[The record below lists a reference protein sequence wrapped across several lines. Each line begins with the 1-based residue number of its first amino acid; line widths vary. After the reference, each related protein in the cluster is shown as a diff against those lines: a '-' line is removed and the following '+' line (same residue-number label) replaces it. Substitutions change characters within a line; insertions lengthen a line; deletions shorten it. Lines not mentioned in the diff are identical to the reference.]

1 MWKRNKG
8 MNKPINILD
17 KDYLQWVKELC
28 KRYRQSQIKAAV
40 KVNTEMLKFYWS
52 LGRDIVALK
61 AEARWG
67 SKFYKNLNND
77 LKEANPLATCF
88 SPKNLLYMKNFYCMY
103 LPYTE
108 IGQQLADQLEK
119 KDFSSQHRAKN
130 SSFEINQQLADQLE
144 KDIFS
149 IPWGHHMLLIDKF
162 LTVPQKALFSCWIQN
177 MPLFKVGSFFMY
189 YSCILCRYK
198 GCLSRGC
205 VISL

>member
-1 MWKRNKG
+1 M
-8 MNKPINILD
+8 
-17 KDYLQWVKELC
+17 
-28 KRYRQSQIKAAV
+28 
-40 KVNTEMLKFYWS
+40 
-52 LGRDIVALK
+52 GRDIVALK

-67 SKFYKNLNND
+67 SKFYKNLSRD

-162 LTVPQKALFSCWIQN
+162 LTVPQKERYLPMPDYDKSTATEVVLTLPGTVIDENYSLLLLENKN
-177 MPLFKVGSFFMY
+177 MTYTIKSFQPKGD
-189 YSCILCRYK
+189 ILVY
-198 GCLSRGC
+198 GNPS
-205 VISL
+205 S

>member
-67 SKFYKNLNND
+67 SKFFVNLSRD
-77 LKEANPLATCF
+77 LKELNPKATCF
-88 SPKNLLYMKNFYCMY
+88 SPTNLLYMKNFFDSIKIIVKL
-103 LPYTE
+103 LPKL
-108 IGQQLADQLEK
+108 GSNLK
-119 KDFSSQHRAKN
+119 KTYFHCLGDI
-130 SSFEINQQLADQLE
+130 IN
-144 KDIFS
+144 
-149 IPWGHHMLLIDKF
+149 
-162 LTVPQKALFSCWIQN
+162 
-177 MPLFKVGSFFMY
+177 Y
-189 YSCILCRYK
+189 
-198 GCLSRGC
+198 
-205 VISL
+205 